1 MLCLFM
7 WDVFS
12 RIVQAPLSLNKL
24 KVSYE
29 MTCMRSPVGALET
42 KMGDSRLSLAAECG
56 YKALYLRSIP
66 KTWKLLEGIL
76 TRLN

>member
-1 MLCLFM
+1 
-7 WDVFS
+7 
-12 RIVQAPLSLNKL
+12 
-24 KVSYE
+24 
-29 MTCMRSPVGALET
+29 MRSPVGALET